1 MSYLTNKFDEFTI
14 SYEQPITA
22 DNYYKVAIRIE
33 YAGETPVRFN
43 QNHISLVTAE
53 LLTSTKLEDVKQG
66 ITLYEQSV
74 LFWLS
79 QITKKEYH
87 LADN

>member
-1 MSYLTNKFDEFTI
+1 MSYLINKFDEFTI
-14 SYEQPITA
+14 SYKQPVTA
-22 DNYYKVAIRIE
+22 DNYHKVTICIE
-33 YAGETPVRFN
+33 YQGETPVCFN
-43 QNHISLVTAE
+43 RNYISLVMAE

-66 ITLYEQSV
+66 IKLYEESV

-87 LADN
+87 NQY

>member
-1 MSYLTNKFDEFTI
+1 MSYLINKFDEFTI
-14 SYEQPITA
+14 SYEQPVTA
-22 DNYYKVAIRIE
+22 DNYFKVAIYIE
-33 YAGETPVRFN
+33 HQGETPIRFN
-43 QNHISLVTAE
+43 QYYISLVVAE

-66 ITLYEQSV
+66 IKLYEQAI

-87 LADN
+87 N